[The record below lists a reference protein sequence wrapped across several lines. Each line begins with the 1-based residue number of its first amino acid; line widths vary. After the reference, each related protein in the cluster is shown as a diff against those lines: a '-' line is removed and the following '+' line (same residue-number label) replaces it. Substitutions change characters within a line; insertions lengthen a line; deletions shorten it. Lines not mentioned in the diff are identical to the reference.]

1 MIYNVIY
8 RYLSTVLSYFQIPE
22 QQSDMWSEFLPVQT
36 AGGVLCSAGSNT
48 PRHYRQ
54 TYKGKLGLHIQEI

>member
-1 MIYNVIY
+1 M
-8 RYLSTVLSYFQIPE
+8 VLSHFQIPE